1 MLFRCLRSGNTVNI
15 DQQDDIDRMMHY
27 EGYECVERT
36 ERIEPSIQS
45 VTYSVGEDHGL
56 QETQNAV
63 EEAGVPEEE
72 VVAVE
77 PVAKVAPVKRR
88 GRPAKVEVVGEL

>member
-15 DQQDDIDRMMHY
+15 DQKDDIERMMNF
-27 EGYECVERT
+27 EGYECV

-45 VTYSVGEDHGL
+45 VTHSVGEDHGL

-72 VVAVE
+72 VIAVIAVQDAE
-77 PVAKVAPVKRR
+77 PVAPVKRR